1 MGGIPLQP
9 GIIYGPV
16 FSRRLG
22 RSLGI
27 NLLSIHQKMCSYDCI
42 YCQYGPAKVW
52 DASDGIDLFPSVET
66 VLSAVEKALNKPR
79 TIEYLTFS
87 GNGEPT
93 LHPDF
98 AQIVQAVY
106 ELRNRYRPDAKIA
119 LLSNAFRVVEPQL
132 LSVFRCIDAPM
143 MKLDAGDEQTFSAI
157 NRPGIGIDYHDLV
170 EGLKRVPNLIIQ
182 SLLIEGEISNVR
194 GAAYDAWSHTLAEVQ
209 PSEIHIYT
217 VERPP
222 ATNFVFPVEP
232 KKLEK
237 IALDLIQRFNLNVQ
251 AFW

>member
-1 MGGIPLQP
+1 MAGIPLQP

-27 NLLSIHQKMCSYDCI
+27 NLLSVNRKICSFDCV
-42 YCQYGPAKVW
+42 YCQYGPARVW
-52 DASDGIDLFPSVET
+52 DETEGADLFPSTDAVRST
-66 VLSAVEKALNKPR
+66 VEKALKKPR
-79 TIEYLTFS
+79 TIDYLTFS

-93 LHPDF
+93 LHPEF
-98 AQIVQAVY
+98 AQIVEAVY

-119 LLSNAFRVVEPQL
+119 LLSNASCVVKPQIFSAFRFV
-132 LSVFRCIDAPM
+132 DAPM
-143 MKLDAGDEQTFSAI
+143 MKLDAGDTQTFRAI
-157 NRPGIGIDYHDLV
+157 NRPVIGVDFHAIV
-170 EGLKRVPNLIIQ
+170 EGLKGVPSLIIQ
-182 SLLIEGEISNVR
+182 SLLFEGEFSNVQ
-194 GAAYDAWSHTLAEVQ
+194 GAAYEAWAHTLAELR

-222 ATNFVFPVEP
+222 ATNVVLPVDP
-232 KKLEK
+232 KTLEK
-237 IALDLIQRFNLNVQ
+237 IALDLIQRFNLHVQ